1 MTKRKP
7 ETDPYGDSV
16 PDFLN
21 SDPSTLAP
29 PETEIEK
36 EYQWRGEWT
45 PVLSLV
51 GLVLAN
57 IASANAE
64 VRSAAPK

>member
-1 MTKRKP
+1 MTEQDPK
-7 ETDPYGDSV
+7 TDPYGDSV

-21 SDPSTLAP
+21 SSDPSTLAP

-36 EYQWRGEWT
+36 EYQWRAEWF

-51 GLVLAN
+51 GLVLALATVVL
-57 IASANAE
+57 IFQHC
-64 VRSAAPK
+64 